1 MSRSIDGF
9 LSPAALADTARQA
22 GEIGFVALGM
32 ALVVIVGGID
42 LSVGSMFALCDFC
55 ALFCLNVLDWP
66 VPAVIV
72 ATLVCGAV
80 LGAVNGVLIG
90 YLRLRAFI
98 TTLITLIIYR
108 SAYDLLLFD
117 YSNKIAAAFP
127 DFPSWNFIG
136 GGDLFGVPSVAL
148 VYIVVA
154 VFGHVF
160 LTRLRPG
167 WHVTAIGGSR
177 RSAYNSGIPVR
188 RTIALCYVASGAL
201 TAIGALF
208 FAARLGTVGGDV
220 GVGLEVTVL
229 TATVLGGISLGGG
242 KGSVA
247 KALVGTLIV
256 LLVTN
261 GLTTMSVRGGVNRM
275 VLAGILL
282 VAATIDIRWLKNR
295 TRIISKV
302 YVSPTY
308 HGLAALTSTEPG
320 KGGAFAQNDKLRDVT
335 LIGLGRIEA
344 PEDVILD
351 RHDNLYAGS
360 RHGDIIR
367 FLAPDYEQM
376 EVFAHI
382 GGQPLGMAF
391 DRADNLYVCI
401 GGMGLY
407 RITPDRKVEKAT
419 DETNRSLSSVNDD
432 SRLRLADDLDIA
444 DDGRIFFSEAT
455 VRYEMH
461 EWPVDGLEARGNG
474 RIICYDPN
482 TGTTQHRVARTEIPQ
497 RHLHRQRRAVDP
509 VRRNLRLLHQA
520 LLVRRPEER
529 HDRDRDRQS
538 AGLSRQHQPRLR
550 RQLLAGDGRH
560 AQPRARPRLEDAGLP
575 PRMGKRVPIDEWLF
589 PNINTGCVIKFNEQ
603 GEMLEFALGPAR
615 RQPSDDHLDARASRL
630 SLSRRHR
637 QQPDRPLQARRR
649 RPELRPVRPALGQS
663 LMIAAVRDFVDRL
676 LGRGDATITVPS
688 FDGALEAQPDAGT
701 GRDGR
706 ARSRRL
712 KISPPTARR
721 STSPT
726 ARRCCALRPDP
737 PRRSGRFDKTITALC
752 CLPDGGL
759 AVALDGREVRVFATP
774 TAERADATLSDPSD
788 ERDQRA
794 GAGAEWNADRDRRL
808 GDAPVRAV
816 GARPDGAR
824 PHRPGAVPRHRHRQD
839 AHPRLRTALRL
850 RRLRRRRR
858 TVWSAKAGGIA

>member
-1 MSRSIDGF
+1 MQEALIRLRYRYWPDHLLGEILSKRWTETAIPVIVLLIVGLVLGRSIDNF
-9 LSPAALADTARQA
+9 FSPGALADTARQA
-22 GEIGFVALGM
+22 GEIGFVVLAM

-55 ALFCLNVLDWP
+55 ALYCLNVLGWP

-72 ATLVCGAV
+72 ATIVCGLA
-80 LGAVNGVLIG
+80 LGSVNGFLIG

-108 SAYDLLLFD
+108 SAYDLLLVD
-117 YSNKIAAAFP
+117 NSNKIASAFP

-136 GGDLFGVPSVAL
+136 GGDLFGIPSVAL

-154 VFGHVF
+154 VFGHIF

-177 RSAYNSGIPVR
+177 RSAHNSGIPVR
-188 RTIALCYVASGAL
+188 RTIALCYTAGGGL

-261 GLTTMSVRGGVNRM
+261 GLTTLSVSGGVNRM

-282 VAATIDIRWLKNR
+282 VAAMIDIRWLKNR
-295 TRIISKV
+295 NRIISKV

-308 HGLAALTSTEPG
+308 LGLDVAPPTEVG
-320 KGGAFAQNDKLRDVT
+320 TGGPFEQNDKLRDVT

-351 RHDNLYAGS
+351 RNDNLYAGS

-367 FLAPDYEQM
+367 FFAPDYERM
-376 EVFAHI
+376 EVYAHI

-391 DRADNLYVCI
+391 DRDDNLYVCI

-407 RITPDRKVEKAT
+407 RITPDRKIEKAT
-419 DETNRSLSSVNDD
+419 DETNRSIYSVNDD

-474 RIICYDPN
+474 RIICYDPKTN
-482 TGTTQHRVARTEIPQ
+482 TTRTVLRGLKFPNGIAIASDGQSILFAETFGCSIKRYWFDGPKTGKVETV
-497 RHLHRQRRAVDP
+497 LDNLPGYPDNINLASDGNYWLAVVGMRSP
-509 VRRNLRLLHQA
+509 A
-520 LLVRRPEER
+520 L
-529 HDRDRDRQS
+529 D
-538 AGLSRQHQPRLR
+538 
-550 RQLLAGDGRH
+550 LAWKMPGFRK
-560 AQPRARPRLEDAGLP
+560 
-575 PRMGKRVPIDEWLF
+575 RMGKRVPIDEWLF
-589 PNINTGCVIKFNEQ
+589 PNINTGCVIKFNER
-603 GEMLEFALGPAR
+603 GEI
-615 RQPSDDHLDARASRL
+615 LDALWDLRGENHPMITSMRE
-630 SLSRRHR
+630 HR
-637 QQPDRPLQARRR
+637 GYLY
-649 RPELRPVRPALGQS
+649 L
-663 LMIAAVRDFVDRL
+663 
-676 LGRGDATITVPS
+676 
-688 FDGALEAQPDAGT
+688 
-701 GRDGR
+701 
-706 ARSRRL
+706 
-712 KISPPTARR
+712 
-721 STSPT
+721 
-726 ARRCCALRPDP
+726 
-737 PRRSGRFDKTITALC
+737 
-752 CLPDGGL
+752 
-759 AVALDGREVRVFATP
+759 
-774 TAERADATLSDPSD
+774 
-788 ERDQRA
+788 
-794 GAGAEWNADRDRRL
+794 
-808 GDAPVRAV
+808 
-816 GARPDGAR
+816 
-824 PHRPGAVPRHRHRQD
+824 
-839 AHPRLRTALRL
+839 
-850 RRLRRRRR
+850 
-858 TVWSAKAGGIA
+858 GGIANNRIGRYKLEGADPNFVQYDRRWGETA

>member
-1 MSRSIDGF
+1 MQEALIRLRYRYWPDHLLGEILSKRWTETAIPVIVLLIVAFALGRSIDNF
-9 LSPAALADTARQA
+9 FSPGALADTARQA
-22 GEIGFVALGM
+22 GEIGFVVLAM

-55 ALFCLNVLDWP
+55 ALYCLNVLGWP
-66 VPAVIV
+66 VPAVIA
-72 ATLVCGAV
+72 ATIVCGLA
-80 LGAVNGVLIG
+80 LGSVNGFLIG

-108 SAYDLLLFD
+108 SAYDLLLVD
-117 YSNKIAAAFP
+117 NSNKIASAFP

-136 GGDLFGVPSVAL
+136 GGDLLGIPSVAL

-154 VFGHVF
+154 VFGHIF

-177 RSAYNSGIPVR
+177 RSAHNSGIPVR
-188 RTIALCYVASGAL
+188 RTIALCYTAGGGL

-261 GLTTMSVRGGVNRM
+261 GLTTLSVSGGVNRM

-282 VAATIDIRWLKNR
+282 VAAMIDIRWLKNR
-295 TRIISKV
+295 NRIISKV

-308 HGLAALTSTEPG
+308 HGLDVAPPTEVG
-320 KGGAFAQNDKLRDVT
+320 TGGPFEQNDKLRDVT

-351 RHDNLYAGS
+351 RNNNLYAGS

-367 FLAPDYEQM
+367 FFAPDYERM
-376 EVFAHI
+376 EVYAHI

-391 DRADNLYVCI
+391 DRHDNLYVCI

-407 RITPDRKVEKAT
+407 RITPDRKIEKAT
-419 DETNRSLSSVNDD
+419 DETNRSIYSVNDD

-474 RIICYDPN
+474 RIICYDPKTN
-482 TGTTQHRVARTEIPQ
+482 TTRTVLRGLKFPNGIAIASDGQSILFAETFGCSIKRYWFDGPKTGKVETV
-497 RHLHRQRRAVDP
+497 LDNLPGYPDNINLASDGNYWLAVVGMRSP
-509 VRRNLRLLHQA
+509 A
-520 LLVRRPEER
+520 L
-529 HDRDRDRQS
+529 D
-538 AGLSRQHQPRLR
+538 
-550 RQLLAGDGRH
+550 LAWKMPGFRK
-560 AQPRARPRLEDAGLP
+560 
-575 PRMGKRVPIDEWLF
+575 RMGKRVPIDEWLF
-589 PNINTGCVIKFNEQ
+589 PNINTGCVIKFNER
-603 GEMLEFALGPAR
+603 GEI
-615 RQPSDDHLDARASRL
+615 LDALWDLRGENHPMITSMRE
-630 SLSRRHR
+630 HR
-637 QQPDRPLQARRR
+637 GYLY
-649 RPELRPVRPALGQS
+649 L
-663 LMIAAVRDFVDRL
+663 
-676 LGRGDATITVPS
+676 
-688 FDGALEAQPDAGT
+688 
-701 GRDGR
+701 
-706 ARSRRL
+706 
-712 KISPPTARR
+712 
-721 STSPT
+721 
-726 ARRCCALRPDP
+726 
-737 PRRSGRFDKTITALC
+737 
-752 CLPDGGL
+752 
-759 AVALDGREVRVFATP
+759 
-774 TAERADATLSDPSD
+774 
-788 ERDQRA
+788 
-794 GAGAEWNADRDRRL
+794 
-808 GDAPVRAV
+808 
-816 GARPDGAR
+816 
-824 PHRPGAVPRHRHRQD
+824 
-839 AHPRLRTALRL
+839 
-850 RRLRRRRR
+850 
-858 TVWSAKAGGIA
+858 GGIANNRIGRYKLEGADPNFVQYDRRWGKTA

>member
-1 MSRSIDGF
+1 
-9 LSPAALADTARQA
+9 
-22 GEIGFVALGM
+22 M

-72 ATLVCGAV
+72 ATLVCGAA
-80 LGAVNGVLIG
+80 LGAVNGLLIG

-117 YSNKIAAAFP
+117 YSNTIAAAFP
-127 DFPSWNFIG
+127 DFPSWNFVG
-136 GGDLFGVPSVAL
+136 GGVVAGVPSVVL
-148 VYIVVA
+148 VYVVVA
-154 VFGHVF
+154 VFGHIF

-188 RTIALCYVASGAL
+188 RTIALCYTASGVL
-201 TAIGALF
+201 TSIGALF

-256 LLVTN
+256 LFVIN
-261 GLTTMSVRGGVNRM
+261 GLTTLSVCGGVNRM
-275 VLAGILL
+275 VLAGVLL

-295 TRIISKV
+295 TRIICKV

-308 HGLAALTSTEPG
+308 HGLAPAASTAPG
-320 KGGAFAQNDKLRDVT
+320 SGPFAQNDKLRDVT

-351 RHDNLYAGS
+351 RNDNLYAGS
-360 RHGDIIR
+360 RHGDIMR
-367 FLAPDYEQM
+367 FKAPDYQEM

-391 DRADNLYVCI
+391 DRKDNLYVCI

-407 RITPDRKVEKAT
+407 RITPERKVEKVT
-419 DETNRSLSSVNDD
+419 DETNRSLYSVNDD

-455 VRYEMH
+455 VRYEMD

-482 TGTTQHRVARTEIPQ
+482 TNTTRTVLRGLKFPNGICIASDGQSILFAETFGCSIKRYWFDGPKTGK
-497 RHLHRQRRAVDP
+497 VETVID
-509 VRRNLRLLHQA
+509 NLPGYPDNINLASDGNYWLAMVGMRSPA
-520 LLVRRPEER
+520 L
-529 HDRDRDRQS
+529 D
-538 AGLSRQHQPRLR
+538 
-550 RQLLAGDGRH
+550 LAWKMPGFRK
-560 AQPRARPRLEDAGLP
+560 
-575 PRMGKRVPIDEWLF
+575 RMGKRVPIDEWLF
-589 PNINTGCVIKFNEQ
+589 PNINTGCVIKFNER
-603 GEMLEFALGPAR
+603 GEVLNSLWDLRGVNHPMITSMREHRGYLYLGGIANNRIGRYKLDGADPEF
-615 RQPSDDHLDARASRL
+615 RA
-630 SLSRRHR
+630 
-637 QQPDRPLQARRR
+637 
-649 RPELRPVRPALGQS
+649 VRPALGEEPV
-663 LMIAAVRDFVDRL
+663 IAALKTFTDRL

-688 FDGALEAQPDAGT
+688 FDGALKPNQILEKAEIVAQFDAPEDLAT
-701 GRDGR
+701 DGK
-706 ARSRRL
+706 AL
-712 KISPPTARR
+712 YIADGA
-721 STSPT
+721 TS
-726 ARRCCALRPDP
+726 AP
-737 PRRSGRFDKTITALC
+737 PRRRGHRRGPAVRPPDHGAV
-752 CLPDGGL
+752 LP
-759 AVALDGREVRVFATP
+759 AAMAASRSRST
-774 TAERADATLSDPSD
+774 
-788 ERDQRA
+788 
-794 GAGAEWNADRDRRL
+794 
-808 GDAPVRAV
+808 
-816 GARPDGAR
+816 GARCR
-824 PHRPGAVPRHRHRQD
+824 C
-839 AHPRLRTALRL
+839 
-850 RRLRRRRR
+850 LRRRRR
-858 TVWSAKAGGIA
+858 RRRTRHFPMPRCMRSTRWRRGRAKTLVATDGSTARPYRQWVHDLMERGRTGRVLVARSRKRQHPHARFAGSLTRSAPAPGATTSSSAKAGGTA